1 MIRVWLVLLCVATSL
16 RAQVYGRPAIL
27 RDVGIEQH
35 MGEQVPLDV
44 PFNDEQ
50 GRTVTLRQYTGKPVI
65 LALVYYQCPGL
76 CDLVLNGIVRSTRE
90 LKFNA
95 GDEYQVIAVSFDA
108 RENYPLARDKKQSY
122 MKDYGRAGAQQGWHF
137 LTGSDGSSRLLADTV
152 GFHFTYDPVSNQFAH
167 PSAIMIL
174 TPEGRV
180 ARYFYG
186 IDYPVRD
193 VKLGLIDASG
203 GRIGS
208 PIDAVQL
215 FCFHYDPANGKY
227 GLLIVNVLRLAGLAT
242 MAALGTFIIIM
253 FRRDARA
260 ARPGV

>member
-1 MIRVWLVLLCVATSL
+1 MNKAWLIFLLSATSL

-35 MGEQVPLDV
+35 MGAQVPLDV
-44 PFNDEQ
+44 PFTDEQ
-50 GRTVTLRQYTGKPVI
+50 GQAVTLRQYTGKPVI

-76 CDLVLNGIVRSTRE
+76 CDLVLNGVVRSTRE

-95 GDEYQVIAVSFDA
+95 GEEYQVVAVSFDG
-108 RENYPLARDKKQSY
+108 RENYPLARDKKVTY
-122 MKDYGRAGAQQGWHF
+122 VRDYGRKGAQQGWHF
-137 LTGSDGSSRLLADTV
+137 LTGADSSSRLLADTV

-203 GRIGS
+203 GKIGS

-227 GLLIVNVLRLAGLAT
+227 GLLIVRVLRVAGLAT
-242 MAALGTFIIIM
+242 MGALAAFMIVM

-260 ARPGV
+260 ARRGV